1 MKNKIALIVPCYNE
15 EPMIDLF
22 YQDIQAYLDPKYD
35 FWMVFVDDGSKDKTL
50 EKILQL
56 VAKDDHILYTSFSRN
71 FGKESAMLA
80 GLEIAQKINS
90 DAAIIIDAD
99 LQHPPVLIK
108 DMLAYYEQGIK
119 HIYARQRSRKGA
131 SLLNTFFARA
141 FYRVYAFL
149 TGFKD
154 MQHGAVDFCLIDRD
168 VIDAFL
174 SIKDYTRFTKGIFSF
189 VGFEKKCLDFD
200 YTPRIAGT
208 TKWSFIKLW
217 RYAFLGIKQFS
228 RFYIL
233 IPSLLSIIAFIV
245 FGIDLTLGII
255 NQQVDYLALRID
267 GFSFLIFITIR
278 YLMMLMYDMRDQ
290 SLNRPIYIKKE
301 TNVDDKLHS

>member
-1 MKNKIALIVPCYNE
+1 M
-15 EPMIDLF
+15 
-22 YQDIQAYLDPKYD
+22 
-35 FWMVFVDDGSKDKTL
+35 
-50 EKILQL
+50 
-56 VAKDDHILYTSFSRN
+56 
-71 FGKESAMLA
+71 
-80 GLEIAQKINS
+80 
-90 DAAIIIDAD
+90 
-99 LQHPPVLIK
+99 
-108 DMLAYYEQGIK
+108 
-119 HIYARQRSRKGA
+119 
-131 SLLNTFFARA
+131 
-141 FYRVYAFL
+141 
-149 TGFKD
+149 
-154 MQHGAVDFCLIDRD
+154 IDRD